1 MLKKNEIYAL
11 VGALAVILGVMYYSF
26 VFNNKSS
33 QLETARE
40 NKQAAIT
47 EYNKVMDELSTL
59 DERKGNIKELTAG
72 IEGKTEKLYPEIIQ
86 EKIITE
92 IDDLMKKSDF
102 KGDISF
108 NPIEV
113 VNLED
118 LTPQVEKLPDTSFA
132 TYASAANSYIDN
144 HSSKS
149 KNKSDED
156 SSNNEDNNTSN
167 EETTSSTNSSDSST
181 SDGSVITN
189 DSSSEYANDS
199 TCEHLQVSINFT
211 EVNYKQLKDFKK
223 ALEAYNRKISCQSV
237 TTTYEGGN
245 ISGVIVLEFYGVPKV
260 GNYDNN
266 YFKWDYSNV
275 YGKDELFG
283 EGAATGAYGV
293 SVEEATEK
301 ERTNDFVGMVKSSS
315 SIQPTLTFGRA
326 NDEYCS
332 TYIYDDSSNVI
343 DVTLTLT
350 EKDGKYYYKYSGGN
364 SRYPAT
370 TMGNGEEF
378 TPCADVIKVNIE
390 SEARDGS
397 TDKSGIKLKVINN
410 TDKKVEVA
418 INNDDADKPRVTLE
432 SEGGSVYKK

>member
-1 MLKKNEIYAL
+1 MLKKNEIYTL
-11 VGALAVILGVMYYSF
+11 VAVLAVLLGVMYYSF
-26 VFNNKSS
+26 VFNSKSS
-33 QLETARE
+33 QLEAARE
-40 NKQAAIT
+40 ERQAAVT

-72 IEGKTEKLYPEIIQ
+72 IKGKTEKLYPEIIQ

-92 IDDLMKKSDF
+92 IDELMKKSEF

-108 NPIEV
+108 SPIEV
-113 VNLED
+113 INLEN
-118 LTPQVEKLPDTSFA
+118 LTPQVEKLPNTSFD
-132 TYASAANSYIDN
+132 TYADAANKYIDS
-144 HSSKS
+144 H
-149 KNKSDED
+149 KNKSKSNKDSSDNDSIEVDED
-156 SSNNEDNNTSN
+156 TA
-167 EETTSSTNSSDSST
+167 NSSDSST
-181 SDGSVITN
+181 SDGSVVTNNSASEYSN
-189 DSSSEYANDS
+189 DSA
-199 TCEHLQVSINFT
+199 CEHFQLSINFT
-211 EVNYKQLKDFKK
+211 DVNYKQLKNFKK
-223 ALEAYNRKISCQSV
+223 ELESYQRKITCQSV
-237 TTTYEGGN
+237 STTYAGGK
-245 ISGVIVLEFYGVPKV
+245 ISGVIVLECYAVPKIG
-260 GNYDNN
+260 GNDNS
-266 YFKWDYSNV
+266 YSKWDYSNV

-301 ERTNDFVGMVKSSS
+301 EKTNDFVGMVKSSS
-315 SIQPTLTFGRA
+315 SVQPTLTFGRA

-343 DVTLTLT
+343 DVTLTVT
-350 EKDGKYYYKYSGGN
+350 EKDGKYYYKYSAGN

-370 TMGNGEEF
+370 TMGNGDEF

-418 INNDDADKPRVTLE
+418 INNDDADKPRVKLE

>member
-1 MLKKNEIYAL
+1 MLKKNEIYTL
-11 VGALAVILGVMYYSF
+11 VAVLAVLLGVMYYSF
-26 VFNNKSS
+26 VFNSKSS
-33 QLETARE
+33 QLEAARE
-40 NKQAAIT
+40 ERQAAVT

-92 IDDLMKKSDF
+92 IDELMKKSEF

-108 NPIEV
+108 SPIEV
-113 VNLED
+113 INLEN
-118 LTPQVEKLPDTSFA
+118 LTPQVEKLPNTSFD
-132 TYASAANSYIDN
+132 TYADAANKYIDS
-144 HSSKS
+144 H
-149 KNKSDED
+149 KNKSKSNKDSSDNDSTEVDED
-156 SSNNEDNNTSN
+156 TA
-167 EETTSSTNSSDSST
+167 NSSDSST
-181 SDGSVITN
+181 TDGSVVTN
-189 DSSSEYANDS
+189 NSASEYADDS
-199 TCEHLQVSINFT
+199 ACEHFQLSINFT
-211 EVNYKQLKDFKK
+211 DVNYKQLKNFKK
-223 ALEAYNRKISCQSV
+223 ELESYGRKITCQSV
-237 TTTYEGGN
+237 ATTYAGGN
-245 ISGVIVLEFYGVPKV
+245 ISGVIVLECYAVPKIG
-260 GNYDNN
+260 GNDNS
-266 YFKWDYSNV
+266 YSKWDYSNV

-301 ERTNDFVGMVKSSS
+301 EKTNDFVGMVKSSS
-315 SIQPTLTFGRA
+315 SVQPTLTFGRA

-343 DVTLTLT
+343 DVTLTVT
-350 EKDGKYYYKYSGGN
+350 EKDGKYYYKYSAGN

-378 TPCADVIKVNIE
+378 TPCADIIKVSIE

-397 TDKSGIKLKVINN
+397 TDKSGIKFKVINN

-418 INNDDADKPRVTLE
+418 INNDDSNNPRVTLD

>member
-1 MLKKNEIYAL
+1 MLKKNEIYTL
-11 VGALAVILGVMYYSF
+11 VAVLAVLLGVMYYSF
-26 VFNNKSS
+26 VFNSKSS
-33 QLETARE
+33 QLEAARE
-40 NKQAAIT
+40 ERQAAVT

-72 IEGKTEKLYPEIIQ
+72 IKGKTEKLYPEIIQ

-92 IDDLMKKSDF
+92 IDELMKKSEF

-108 NPIEV
+108 SPIEV
-113 VNLED
+113 INLEN
-118 LTPQVEKLPDTSFA
+118 LTPQVEKLPNTSFD
-132 TYASAANSYIDN
+132 TYADAANKYIDS
-144 HSSKS
+144 H
-149 KNKSDED
+149 KNKSKSNKDSSDNDSTEVDED
-156 SSNNEDNNTSN
+156 TA
-167 EETTSSTNSSDSST
+167 NSSDSST
-181 SDGSVITN
+181 SDGSVVTN
-189 DSSSEYANDS
+189 NSASEYSDDSS
-199 TCEHLQVSINFT
+199 CEHFQLSINFT
-211 EVNYKQLKDFKK
+211 DVNYKQLKNFKK
-223 ALEAYNRKISCQSV
+223 ELESYQRKITCQSV
-237 TTTYEGGN
+237 TTTYAGGK
-245 ISGVIVLEFYGVPKV
+245 ISGVIVLECYAVPKIG
-260 GNYDNN
+260 GNDNS
-266 YFKWDYSNV
+266 YSKWDYSNV

-301 ERTNDFVGMVKSSS
+301 EKTNDFVGMVKSSS
-315 SIQPTLTFGRA
+315 SVQPTLTFGRA

-332 TYIYDDSSNVI
+332 TYIYDDSSSVV
-343 DVTLTLT
+343 DVTLTVT
-350 EKDGKYYYKYSGGN
+350 EKDGKYYYKYSAGS

-378 TPCADVIKVNIE
+378 TPCADVIKVSIE

-397 TDKSGIKLKVINN
+397 TDKSGIKFKVINN

>member
-1 MLKKNEIYAL
+1 MLKKNEIYTL
-11 VGALAVILGVMYYSF
+11 VAVLAILLGVMYYSF

-33 QLETARE
+33 QLEAARE
-40 NKQAAIT
+40 QRQAAVT

-92 IDDLMKKSDF
+92 IDELMKKSEF

-108 NPIEV
+108 SPVEV
-113 VNLED
+113 INLEN
-118 LTPQVEKLPDTSFA
+118 LTPQVEKLPNTSFD
-132 TYASAANSYIDN
+132 TYANAANKYIDE

-149 KNKSDED
+149 KNKSNED
-156 SSNNEDNNTSN
+156 SSDNNEDDSAEANENN
-167 EETTSSTNSSDSST
+167 TNSSDSST
-181 SDGSVITN
+181 SDGSVVTN
-189 DSSSEYANDS
+189 NSSSEYSDDS
-199 TCEHLQVSINFT
+199 ACMHFQLSINFT
-211 EVNYKQLKDFKK
+211 DVSYKQLKNFKK
-223 ALEAYNRKISCQSV
+223 ELESYQRKITCQSL
-237 TTTYEGGN
+237 TTTYAGGN
-245 ISGVIVLEFYGVPKV
+245 ISGVIVLECYAVPKIGV
-260 GNYDNN
+260 EDNS
-266 YFKWDYSNV
+266 YSKWDYSNV

-301 ERTNDFVGMVKSSS
+301 EKTNDFVGMVKSSS
-315 SIQPTLTFGRA
+315 SVQPTLTFGRA

-332 TYIYDDSSNVI
+332 TYIYDDNSNVI

-350 EKDGKYYYKYSGGN
+350 EKDGKYYYKYSAGN

-378 TPCADVIKVNIE
+378 TPCADVIKVSIE

-397 TDKSGIKLKVINN
+397 TDKSGVKFKVINN

-418 INNDDADKPRVTLE
+418 INNDDSNNPRVTLE